1 MKSLASILVVLFSII
16 TASTIVSCD
25 SKPSTANSYANEDVY
40 IAKAIKRSNIRYV
53 ADMAFMQDIL
63 VTDVVE
69 QERLWLIM

>member
-1 MKSLASILVVLFSII
+1 MRR
-16 TASTIVSCD
+16 
-25 SKPSTANSYANEDVY
+25 
-40 IAKAIKRSNIRYV
+40 KARKRSNVRYV